1 MVSSWLVLSSSH
13 SISLFSEVWAV
24 PHLFFEI
31 YLGQAAM
38 GAVPCRCLAQW
49 GPFSSWTLFGCC
61 NPGKWQQATCTEQ
74 RTMLRCWCW
83 SFLDRWV
90 PVMGKANGQQVE
102 LALWAARTISFYCTY
117 AVLGARNN
125 SKNVALGS
133 SWTEPWLYPGYSQ
146 WLGFVQSCGC
156 QKQPGK
162 VRS

>member
-1 MVSSWLVLSSSH
+1 
-13 SISLFSEVWAV
+13 
-24 PHLFFEI
+24 
-31 YLGQAAM
+31 
-38 GAVPCRCLAQW
+38 
-49 GPFSSWTLFGCC
+49 
-61 NPGKWQQATCTEQ
+61 
-74 RTMLRCWCW
+74 
-83 SFLDRWV
+83 
-90 PVMGKANGQQVE
+90 MGKANGQQVE

-133 SWTEPWLYPGYSQ
+133 SWTEPWLCPEYSQ